1 MPRFGLLG
9 EHLCHSWSPQ
19 IHETLGSAPY
29 SLFEVALEDAPA
41 LIREGT
47 WDGINVTIPYKK
59 LAAELADE
67 RSARVEALGAANTLI
82 RRADGSIFAEN
93 TDVLG
98 FAKLLEDFCIDKLD
112 ATARDALAGKHAL
125 VLGTG
130 GASQAVA
137 YVLEQMVGMT
147 ATLLSHARIDE
158 LNGMGSTRARSEFH
172 EGADA
177 ALVVNTTPVGMS
189 PNCPASPLEHW
200 LLDRVRMPLLE
211 GIVDIVYN
219 PRITGICFHADA
231 RGIPWTSGLPMLVWQ
246 AIYASEL
253 FQGRELDH
261 GIADQIIADIGRQS
275 ANIILIGMPGC
286 GKSTAGRLLAEM
298 TGRPFVDTDIEVE
311 KLDGR
316 SPAAIIE
323 QDGEQPFREVEHEVL
338 RRFGAG
344 SGQVIACG
352 GGVVTRVGNYGPL
365 HQNGTIV
372 FLDRPIEE
380 LSSHGRPLSER
391 FTVEGLARLRMH
403 WYRTWADLR
412 IETTGSARGDAEAI
426 RAALGI

>member
-9 EHLCHSWSPQ
+9 EHLGHSWSPP
-19 IHETLGSAPY
+19 IHAALGSVPY
-29 SLFEVALEDAPA
+29 HLFEAAPDDAPA
-41 LIREGT
+41 FIREGA

-67 RSARVEALGAANTLI
+67 RSARVEALGAANTLV
-82 RRADGSIFAEN
+82 RRSDGTIFAEN

-98 FAKLLEDFCIDKLD
+98 FAKLLEDFCIDKLG

-125 VLGTG
+125 ILGTG
-130 GASQAVA
+130 GASRAVA
-137 YVLEQMVGMT
+137 YVLEQMVGMS

-158 LNGMGSTRARSEFH
+158 LNRMGSTRARSEFH

-219 PRITGICFHADA
+219 PRITGVCFHADA

-261 GIADQIIADIGRQS
+261 GIADQIIADIGKQS
-275 ANIILIGMPGC
+275 TNIILIGMPGC

-298 TGRPFVDTDIEVE
+298 TGRPFVDTDTEVE

-323 QDGEQPFREVEHEVL
+323 QDGEQPFRDVEHEVL